1 MLKLIIV
8 VNMDIALWVRMIMDG
23 IKRKNINPWEVNIA
37 DVADYYIN
45 KIKELRKFDIRLSAD
60 VILVGGILLR
70 MKSESLYESFIEKK
84 EKRKIR
90 KNPKTVNEL
99 IETIEEELK
108 KVKKRSRKKNVKKD
122 EDYEYYNINE
132 IIDELVESEDIDK
145 IIENLLKELKEDKII
160 IFQEKFK
167 SKDEKIKYFLPSLY
181 LANEGKAEIIQEKM
195 FDKLIIKIKE

>member
-1 MLKLIIV
+1 
-8 VNMDIALWVRMIMDG
+8 MDIALWVRMIMDG